1 MEMVSLIN
9 GVTGDHNNRSN
20 HEMLGRN
27 KIILDE
33 QPAYDKAKE
42 LETCS
47 ERFSKSN
54 TVLVL
59 WSIGDLYIF
68 CESYQIISNDERIR
82 LKSSMFTESTHAYM
96 ASPGAPAGI
105 C

>member
-1 MEMVSLIN
+1 MLSPCPAFDEECSRPTVENNYYMEMVSLIN
-9 GVTGDHNNRSN
+9 GVTGDHNNRSD
-20 HEMLGRN
+20 HELLGRD
-27 KIILDE
+27 KIIFDE

-68 CESYQIISNDERIR
+68 CESYQII
-82 LKSSMFTESTHAYM
+82 
-96 ASPGAPAGI
+96 
-105 C
+105 